1 MMREREEKE
10 KEFINIYTSNYKFI
24 VLFYQNF
31 NRYDVYEG
39 RKGRERGR
47 KIKLNEP

>member
-1 MMREREEKE
+1 MREREKE

-39 RKGRERGR
+39 RKGREREKN
-47 KIKLNEP
+47 KIK